1 MMKLVAEVSSSI
13 RRSFDARR
21 GRRPVKIDAQGLKKI
36 LFGTTEVDLAALE
49 QLVEIAQT
57 RAIGEAIFCYA
68 DRYAQDLPL
77 KEGLQRL
84 MTDLQEGGLDILS
97 PYKAGDLAKP
107 RIFEIAFA
115 INRMRS
121 LKVE

>member
-1 MMKLVAEVSSSI
+1 MN
-13 RRSFDARR
+13 
-21 GRRPVKIDAQGLKKI
+21 KI
-36 LFGTTEVDLAALE
+36 LFGTTEVDLTALE

-68 DRYAQDLPL
+68 DLYAQDLPL
-77 KEGLQRL
+77 KEGLQKL

-97 PYKAGDLAKP
+97 PYKAGNLAKP
-107 RIFEIAFA
+107 RIFELAFA

-121 LKVE
+121 LKVQ